1 MKRIPLASL
10 QAFVQVAR
18 TRNLSRTAEQ
28 LHLTV
33 SALSHQMRGLEERL
47 GKRLLLRGPRGVSL
61 TPDGTCLLENLAGHF
76 DGIEN
81 AMRAFAQRRDDAL
94 TLSVMG
100 TFASSWLMPRL
111 PRFVAKHP
119 QLDLNLQSSANVV
132 DFNRDA
138 VDAALRFGPGQW
150 PGVTAELLFGEW
162 ISPVASPALIKRL
175 GKPKLSELGRW
186 PLLGDPNGRWKDWF
200 AQFGGEP
207 PRRYVANFSDSETL
221 QRAAHEGLGVAL
233 IRMTMARP
241 LLDVKQLVLLTRER
255 LRSDWSHYLVY
266 PPRSAEHAGLRVFRE
281 WLLVEAKAYR
291 DKEERAQAPV
301 SRAKPKAKKNI

>member
-1 MKRIPLASL
+1 MSRIPLASL

-61 TPDGTCLLENLAGHF
+61 TPDGSCLLEALAAHF
-76 DGIEN
+76 DGIES

-119 QLDLNLQSSANVV
+119 QLDLNLQSSANLV

-138 VDAALRFGPGQW
+138 VDAALRYGPGQW
-150 PGVTAELLFGEW
+150 PGVTSELLFDEW

-175 GKPKLSELGRW
+175 GKPKLAELGRW

-221 QRAAHEGLGVAL
+221 QRAAHAGLGVAL
-233 IRMTMARP
+233 IRLTMARP
-241 LLDVKQLVLLTRER
+241 LLDAKELVLLTRER
-255 LRSDWSHYLVY
+255 LRSEWSHYFVY
-266 PPRSAEHAGLRVFRE
+266 PPRAAGHAGLRVFRE
-281 WLLVEAKAYR
+281 WLLAEAARYSEE
-291 DKEERAQAPV
+291 EERAEATV
-301 SRAKPKAKKNI
+301 SRGKAKSQK

>member
-1 MKRIPLASL
+1 
-10 QAFVQVAR
+10 
-18 TRNLSRTAEQ
+18 
-28 LHLTV
+28 
-33 SALSHQMRGLEERL
+33 
-47 GKRLLLRGPRGVSL
+47 
-61 TPDGTCLLENLAGHF
+61 
-76 DGIEN
+76 
-81 AMRAFAQRRDDAL
+81 L

-119 QLDLNLQSSANVV
+119 QLDLNLQSSPNVV

-150 PGVTAELLFGEW
+150 PGVTAELLFDEW

-200 AQFGGEP
+200 AQFGGES

-241 LLDVKQLVLLTRER
+241 LLDARQLVLLTRER
-255 LRSDWSHYLVY
+255 LRSEWSHYLVY

-281 WLLVEAKAYR
+281 WLLSEARTYR
-291 DKEERAQAPV
+291 DKEERAEATV
-301 SRAKPKAKKNI
+301 SRGKTKR

>member
-1 MKRIPLASL
+1 MSRIPLASL

-47 GKRLLLRGPRGVSL
+47 GKRLLLRGPRGVTL
-61 TPDGTCLLENLAGHF
+61 TPDGQCLLENLAAHF

-119 QLDLNLQSSANVV
+119 QLDLNLQSSANLV

-150 PGVTAELLFGEW
+150 PGVTSELLFGEW
-162 ISPVASPALIKRL
+162 ISPVASPQLIKRL
-175 GKPKLSELGRW
+175 GKPKLNELGRW
-186 PLLGDPNGRWKDWF
+186 PLLGERALEGLVR
-200 AQFGGEP
+200 AV
-207 PRRYVANFSDSETL
+207 RRRGTPSLCRQL
-221 QRAAHEGLGVAL
+221 QRQRNAA
-233 IRMTMARP
+233 ARRARRFGRGA
-241 LLDVKQLVLLTRER
+241 D
-255 LRSDWSHYLVY
+255 
-266 PPRSAEHAGLRVFRE
+266 PPDHGAAIAGC
-281 WLLVEAKAYR
+281 
-291 DKEERAQAPV
+291 
-301 SRAKPKAKKNI
+301 